1 MGRPRREDRVIVH
14 QVKLWLIPG
23 EDDDLIAFMAALP
36 AKSKAAAV
44 KAAMRGGIVGSVLSD
59 ESDDVNVSAFDA
71 LLL

>member
-44 KAAMRGGIVGSVLSD
+44 KAAMRGGIVGSALYD